1 MKPNGAEATN
11 DEVEKLKTD
20 LMIAEENAK
29 YYKTEYDLIGIKLRY
44 KNKEIL
50 DLKKENTRLKNTIK
64 ELQENKVERL
74 F

>member
-1 MKPNGAEATN
+1 
-11 DEVEKLKTD
+11 
-20 LMIAEENAK
+20 MIAEENAK